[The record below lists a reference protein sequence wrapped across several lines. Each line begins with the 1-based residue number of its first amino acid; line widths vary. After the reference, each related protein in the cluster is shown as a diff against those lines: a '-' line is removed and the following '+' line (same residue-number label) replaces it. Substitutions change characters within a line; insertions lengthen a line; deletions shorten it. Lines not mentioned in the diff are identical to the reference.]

1 MAQIPVGIPD
11 LSAPPQEV
19 GPDAG
24 PERHAV
30 ADGSRQAGNAAS
42 TSPGGG
48 EMGIAPI
55 ADTNRNTNLD
65 RAREQ
70 HRCAAPQSARQR
82 VGEGGGAGQPAP
94 PPDPETVENFESE
107 GGADR
112 DGPVVIT

>member
-1 MAQIPVGIPD
+1 MAQIPAGIAD
-11 LSAPPQEV
+11 ISAPPQEA
-19 GPDAG
+19 GPNAG

-30 ADGSRQAGNAAS
+30 PDGSRQAGNAAS

-55 ADTNRNTNLD
+55 SDTNRNTNLD

-70 HRCAAPQSARQR
+70 HRCAAPQSA
-82 VGEGGGAGQPAP
+82 GDGDGPGQAVP
-94 PPDPETVENFESE
+94 PPDPETVQNYESE